1 MQFKAYQK
9 HIRTSPRKLRL
20 VADSIRDLSPSQALV
35 TLKFLRKRAAE
46 PMLKVLK
53 QAIGNAKD
61 KGAKEE
67 DLKFVKLEVE
77 EGPTLKRWQP
87 IARGRAHRI
96 LKRTS
101 HIKIILKTKNKKL
114 KTQT

>member
-1 MQFKAYQK
+1 MHYRAYQK

-20 VADSIRDLSPSQALV
+20 VVDSIRGQSPSEALA
-35 TLKFLRKRAAE
+35 TLKFLKKRAAG
-46 PMLKVLK
+46 PILKVLK

-61 KGAKEE
+61 QRVKEE

-101 HIKIILKTKNKKL
+101 HIKIILSSKSSKSSKGK
-114 KTQT
+114 